1 MKIITISI
9 ANRVDRPPGEG
20 DEIRGGEGGKSAL
33 IRWRLGR
40 RDWRDERIG
49 PEAKRVLVQSNLRA
63 AGLGMAARGKEHHQ
77 HPRRWTRKIEDRRG
91 GGGVVTADE
100 TKGGEQRWIENYCS
114 HGLHANWIIKFSA
127 SVVSPSARTRPLS
140 PYFAHG
146 SFLRPTDDPPNR
158 LSMLRAR
165 AAWRMRSLRVLSFSR
180 LFIY

>member
-91 GGGVVTADE
+91 GRGGY
-100 TKGGEQRWIENYCS
+100 GRWNE
-114 HGLHANWIIKFSA
+114 G
-127 SVVSPSARTRPLS
+127 R
-140 PYFAHG
+140 
-146 SFLRPTDDPPNR
+146 
-158 LSMLRAR
+158 R
-165 AAWRMRSLRVLSFSR
+165 AALDRELLQPRIARELDN
-180 LFIY
+180 